1 MEKSEEEKE
10 EDEALIS
17 ITNDIVVVRRGGI
30 SIPLVGRCPVCGDEG
45 HLFVKSKGVFRC
57 AACIVTAGKKRYNDF
72 QARYGVPIEYRYD

>member
-45 HLFVKSKGVFRC
+45 HLFVKSKGVFR
-57 AACIVTAGKKRYNDF
+57 
-72 QARYGVPIEYRYD
+72 